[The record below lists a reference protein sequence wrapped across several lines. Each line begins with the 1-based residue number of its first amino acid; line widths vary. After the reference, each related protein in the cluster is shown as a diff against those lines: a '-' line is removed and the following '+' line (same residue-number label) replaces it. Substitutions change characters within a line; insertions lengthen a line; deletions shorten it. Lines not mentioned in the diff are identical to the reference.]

1 MEEPDGYE
9 YSDLVGEINSMTR
22 EVIVRVKKGA
32 QEAILDRDIEKLEE
46 YARVVNASLKEDP
59 WTPEFIVL
67 WKEILD
73 LVQNAINIFSE
84 EEAKNED

>member
-9 YSDLVGEINSMTR
+9 YSDLVGEINSITR

-67 WKEILD
+67 WKEIFD